1 MLSSSQRYSG
11 TNYTTTCTLLVLAL
25 IVVPVVLFASSPNG
39 QIAVS
44 TAAVVTALCLGFA
57 WRSWRRTSEL
67 SVPTIT
73 GVQGR
78 RS

>member
-25 IVVPVVLFASSPNG
+25 VVVPVVLFASSPFG
-39 QIAVS
+39 GIAVS
-44 TAAVVTALCLGFA
+44 MAALATAACLGFA
-57 WRSWRRTSEL
+57 WRSWRQTSEL

-73 GVQGR
+73 GVPRGR
-78 RS
+78 N